1 MGITRLLAVL
11 YTHLSLYAQKRG
23 QTSNCPN
30 LFSLVYLY
38 FAETCHLQ
46 ITEMMILLEFHHP
59 FLNANLGETPKGYVK
74 TVNKLLFSLTVV
86 TV

>member
-1 MGITRLLAVL
+1 M
-11 YTHLSLYAQKRG
+11 HKKRG

-30 LFSLVYLY
+30 LLVYLY

-59 FLNANLGETPKGYVK
+59 FLNANLGETPKGS
-74 TVNKLLFSLTVV
+74 NAAENPIWLHSVV
-86 TV
+86 HLQSSQI